1 MGKIMYQT
9 GVYYFP
15 NYHVDPRN
23 EVVHGAGWTE
33 WELMKQAQSRFPG
46 HSQPRIPLWG
56 YEDESDP
63 SVFAKKID
71 AAADHTITHFIF
83 DWYWYND
90 GPFLNRCLDVG
101 YMDAPNNSRLKFA
114 LMWANH
120 DWTDIHPAKYRNNGD
135 VLYPGTV
142 TSETFDTMTDYIID
156 KYFKHP
162 GYWTIDGLPYF
173 SIYDLSAFI
182 NGFGGLEGAR
192 TALDGF
198 RRKSLDAGLPG
209 IHLNAVVWSIKI
221 LPNEQKIDDPNIM
234 LKYLGFDSITSYV
247 WVHHVALDQFPTM
260 EYTDI
265 AAKADAS
272 CEKITK
278 EFDLPYHPNVTMGW
292 DSSPRAC
299 QSDVFANIGY
309 PFTPVIQGNTPEA
322 FRKSLADTK
331 AFLDANGG
339 YKILNINSWNEWTEG
354 SYIEPDMIHG
364 MAYLEAIR
372 DVFGE

>member
-1 MGKIMYQT
+1 MYQI
-9 GVYYFP
+9 GAYYFP

-23 EVVHGAGWTE
+23 EIIHGKGWTE
-33 WELMKQAQSRFPG
+33 WELMKQAKPRFPG

-63 SVFAKKID
+63 AVFAKKID
-71 AAADHTITHFIF
+71 AAADHAITHFIF

-90 GPFLNRCLDVG
+90 GPFLNQCLDVG

-120 DWTDIHPAKYRNNGD
+120 DWTDIHPAKYRNNSD
-135 VLYPGTV
+135 VLYQGAV
-142 TSETFDTMTDYIID
+142 TPETFEIMTDNIIS

-192 TALDGF
+192 IALDGF
-198 RRKSLDAGLPG
+198 RAKTIAAGLSG
-209 IHLNAVVWSIKI
+209 IHLNAVVWSIRI
-221 LPNEQKIDDPNIM
+221 LPNEQKIDDPNTM

-260 EYTDI
+260 EYADI
-265 AAKADAS
+265 AVKADAS
-272 CEKITK
+272 REKITK

-322 FRKSLADTK
+322 FKKSLADTK
-331 AFLDANGG
+331 SFLDVNGG
-339 YKILNINSWNEWTEG
+339 HKILNINSWNEWTEG
-354 SYIEPDMIHG
+354 SYIEPDTIHG

>member
-1 MGKIMYQT
+1 MYQT